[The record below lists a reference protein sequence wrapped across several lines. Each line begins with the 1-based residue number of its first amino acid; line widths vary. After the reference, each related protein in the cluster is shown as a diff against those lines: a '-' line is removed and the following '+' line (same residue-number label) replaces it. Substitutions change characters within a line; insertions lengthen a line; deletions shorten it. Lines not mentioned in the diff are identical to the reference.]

1 MRAFGGTVVLCAL
14 LAGGADLRADGVP
27 PASAAPSPQQEALQ
41 LYRQAAAAYT
51 SGDYRGALDKFERSY
66 ARYASSST
74 MFNIGQCHRQLG
86 DPASAARAYRAYLEL
101 KPDASDAATVR
112 SLIAQ
117 QEELAQA
124 RAAAP
129 PSLAPPVEP
138 PPTARP
144 ALLDSRAGQPLH
156 AEERSNRR
164 GLLVG
169 VTFGATLLVGIALG
183 VGLGVGLER
192 RGPRS
197 ELGLVRPEFP

>member
-1 MRAFGGTVVLCAL
+1 MRALGGTVVLCAL
-14 LAGGADLRADGVP
+14 LAGGANLRADGVTP
-27 PASAAPSPQQEALQ
+27 TSAAPSPQQEALQ

-51 SGDYRGALDKFERSY
+51 AGDYRGALDKFERSY

-86 DPASAARAYRAYLEL
+86 EPADAARAYRAYLEL

-124 RAAAP
+124 RAAPRPA
-129 PSLAPPVEP
+129 LAPQVEP
-138 PPTARP
+138 PPTSP
-144 ALLDSRAGQPLH
+144 ALLDDRARRPPS

-183 VGLGVGLER
+183 VGIGVGLER